1 MVIIRFVFHKGH
13 AIWSWIMGWL
23 YNGICNNLSVI
34 LWHSLICGCNR
45 SSRRYP
51 YIFILSVVFDLWLL
65 MNPLVSRIM
74 CHRITLYIE
83 WCASLRCSDRMIVKF
98 TSISVYIAVKSTRS
112 DEDSDEMSS
121 IKHYI
126 IQFSTY
132 IRVIYMDIVCCF
144 GCIDRNVRQ
153 SLLCVVCLSK
163 GHLDRMLMSI
173 MVFFS
178 HSFV

>member
-1 MVIIRFVFHKGH
+1 MFVSFNSNTTD
-13 AIWSWIMGWL
+13 ATR
-23 YNGICNNLSVI
+23 NCI
-34 LWHSLICGCNR
+34 LFR
-45 SSRRYP
+45 SSRVHPCVCGVRIPQCLVFCVVFCRP
-51 YIFILSVVFDLWLL
+51 YFDHFLFSIILSVVFDLWLL

-98 TSISVYIAVKSTRS
+98 TSISVKSTRS

-121 IKHYI
+121 IKHYV

-144 GCIDRNVRQ
+144 GCIHKSNYVT
-153 SLLCVVCLSK
+153 
-163 GHLDRMLMSI
+163 I
-173 MVFFS
+173 
-178 HSFV
+178 